1 MKIYLYV
8 LNTLADWEISHLIAE
23 INSGRF
29 LKKNIEI
36 PKIIKVGNDLTPIK
50 TMGGIEITPD
60 IDVHNIKLEK
70 GDLIVLPGANTWQNE
85 ENQEIINIIQK
96 KLDINI
102 TVAAICGATTAL
114 AEIGIL
120 DNRKHTSNG
129 KGFLEMM
136 CKNYKG
142 KDFYE
147 DKLVVVDNNFITA
160 SGFAPLEFTYEVIKK
175 INLMGNNTLEAWF
188 NLYKTKDTKYFYDLM
203 GSLENKASN
212 GVLIANGFIYN
223 KGKEYYHLK
232 I

>member
-29 LKKNIEI
+29 LKKNVET
-36 PKIIKVGNDLTPIK
+36 PKIIKVGNNLTPII
-50 TMGGIEITPD
+50 TMGGLEITPD
-60 IDVHNIKLEK
+60 IDVHNINLEN
-70 GDLIVLPGANTWQNE
+70 GDLIVLPGGNTWQNE
-85 ENQEIINIIQK
+85 ENKEIINIIHK
-96 KLDINI
+96 KLDMNI

-147 DKLVVVDNNFITA
+147 DKLVVVDNNLITA
-160 SGFAPLEFTYEVIKK
+160 TGFAPLEFTYEIIKK
-175 INLMGNNTLEAWF
+175 INLMGRNTLEAWF
-188 NLYKTKDTKYFYDLM
+188 NLYKTKDTKYFYKLM
-203 GSLENKASN
+203 GSLENN
-212 GVLIANGFIYN
+212 T
-223 KGKEYYHLK
+223 
-232 I
+232 

>member
-29 LKKNIEI
+29 LKKNIET
-36 PKIIKVGNDLTPIK
+36 PKIIKVGNNLTPII
-50 TMGGIEITPD
+50 TMGGLEITPD
-60 IDVHNIKLEK
+60 IDVQNINLEN
-70 GDLIVLPGANTWQNE
+70 GDLIVLPGGNTWQNE
-85 ENQEIINIIQK
+85 ENQEIIKIIHK
-96 KLDINI
+96 KLDMNI

-114 AEIGIL
+114 AETGML

-147 DKLVVVDNNFITA
+147 DKLAVVDNNLITA
-160 SGFAPLEFTYEVIKK
+160 TGFAPLEFTYEIIKK
-175 INLMGNNTLEAWF
+175 MNLMGSNTLEAWF
-188 NLYKTKDTKYFYDLM
+188 NLYKTKDTKYFYELM
-203 GSLENKASN
+203 GSLENN
-212 GVLIANGFIYN
+212 T
-223 KGKEYYHLK
+223 
-232 I
+232 

>member
-29 LKKNIEI
+29 LRRNIEI
-36 PKIIKVGNDLTPIK
+36 PKIIKAGNDLTPIK
-50 TMGGIEITPD
+50 TMGGLEITPD
-60 IDVHNIKLEK
+60 IDVHNIALEN
-70 GDLIVLPGANTWQNE
+70 GDLVVLPGGNTWQNE
-85 ENQEIINIIQK
+85 ENQEIINMIHK
-96 KLDINI
+96 NLSMDI
-102 TVAAICGATTAL
+102 TVAAICGATAAL
-114 AEIGIL
+114 AETGIL

-147 DKLVVVDNNFITA
+147 DKPVVVDNNLITA
-160 SGFAPLEFTYEVIKK
+160 TGFAPLEFTYEVIKK
-175 INLMGNNTLEAWF
+175 INLMESNTLEAWF

-203 GSLENKASN
+203 ESLK
-212 GVLIANGFIYN
+212 
-223 KGKEYYHLK
+223 
-232 I
+232 